1 MRSVLVY
8 SDAPQFG
15 GHEAMTVEVARCLC
29 QQEDVA
35 VSFLY
40 YVGNTRFANE
50 LAKAAGHAAN
60 LTPIPVPF
68 KSQSLETFRSLLNV
82 GKVRTLRRLMQDINP
97 QVVVI
102 SQGRIEAGS
111 LGLLAAKR
119 AGFQTISYI
128 PMAHSVSVSGSPVA
142 VHLREWV
149 NGYFYRLPN
158 KFITISANSREMLL
172 AHGATGVIEIVPN
185 CIELQ
190 PPRDTDRLTFRTTH
204 GILSTEY
211 AVGIVGRYDFRQ
223 KAQDFALHAISKF
236 RDRLQNYKFLL
247 VGEGRDERRIQEMIA
262 RLGLAPLVQLLPWS
276 ENPAQIYAG
285 LDMLL
290 IPSKFEG
297 VPLVMLEGMFHRLP
311 IAATNVDGM
320 AELLPQNWLFPFG
333 DHEALIDRVIRLRN
347 SNHQELL
354 EIHRKLV
361 LQEFSV
367 ERFCNNVRNAIL
379 QRQPL
384 TAALSR

>member
-1 MRSVLVY
+1 MKSVLVY

-15 GHEAMTVEVARCLC
+15 GHEAMTLEVARCLC
-29 QQEDVA
+29 QHEDVA
-35 VSFLY
+35 VSFLFY
-40 YVGNTRFANE
+40 EGNTRFANE
-50 LAKAAGHAAN
+50 LAKAANRATN

-68 KSQSLETFRSLLNV
+68 KAQSLQAFRSLLSV
-82 GKVRTLRRLMQDINP
+82 GKVRALRRLLAEINP
-97 QVVVI
+97 QVVLI

-119 AGFQTISYI
+119 AGFPTISYI
-128 PMAHSVSVSGSPVA
+128 PMAHRVSVSGIPIA

-158 KFITISANSREMLL
+158 KFITISASARDMLL
-172 AHGATGVIEIVPN
+172 AHGATEAIEIVPN
-185 CIELQ
+185 CIEFRAPL
-190 PPRDTDRLTFRTTH
+190 DSDRSSFRTTYE
-204 GILSTEY
+204 IRSTDY
-211 AVGIVGRYDFRQ
+211 AVGIVGRFDFRQ

-236 RDRLQNYKFLL
+236 RDRLSGYKFML
-247 VGEGRDERRIQEMIA
+247 VGEGRDEHRIREMIA
-262 RLGLAPLVQLLPWS
+262 RLDLSSLVQLIPWS
-276 ENPAQIYAG
+276 DNPGRVYAG

-311 IAATNVDGM
+311 IAATNADGM

-333 DHEALIDRVIRLRN
+333 NHEALISRVINLRS

-379 QRQPL
+379 QQQPSPV
-384 TAALSR
+384 ALSR

>member
-8 SDAPQFG
+8 SDASQFG
-15 GHEAMTVEVARCLC
+15 GHEAMTVEIARCLG

-40 YVGNTRFANE
+40 YEGNTRFANE
-50 LAKAAGHAAN
+50 LAKAAGHATN

-68 KSQSLETFRSLLNV
+68 KSQSLEAFRSLINV
-82 GKVRTLRRLMQDINP
+82 GKVRTLRQLMQEINP
-97 QVVVI
+97 QVVLI

-111 LGLLAAKR
+111 LGLLAANR

-142 VHLREWV
+142 VHIREWV
-149 NGYFYRLPN
+149 NRYFYRLPN
-158 KFITISANSREMLL
+158 RFITISASAREMLL
-172 AHGATGVIEIVPN
+172 SHGATSVIEIVPN
-185 CIELQ
+185 CIEFR
-190 PPRDTDRLTFRTTH
+190 PPLNTDRMSFRTTH
-204 GILSTEY
+204 GIRATEY

-236 RDRLQNYKFLL
+236 RDRLSGFKFLL
-247 VGEGRDERRIQEMIA
+247 VGEGRDDRKLREMIT
-262 RLGLAPLVQLLPWS
+262 GLDLSSLVQLLPWS
-276 ENPAQIYAG
+276 DNPARIYAG

-290 IPSKFEG
+290 IPSRFEG

-311 IAATNVDGM
+311 IAATNADGM

-333 DHEALIDRVIRLRN
+333 NHEALIDRVIAFRN
-347 SNHQELL
+347 GNHQELL
-354 EIHRKLV
+354 EAHKKLV
-361 LQEFSV
+361 LTEFSS
-367 ERFCNNVRNAIL
+367 ERFCNNVCNAIL
-379 QRQPL
+379 QRQPSSVVS
-384 TAALSR
+384 SR

>member
-1 MRSVLVY
+1 
-8 SDAPQFG
+8 
-15 GHEAMTVEVARCLC
+15 MTIEVARCLC

-35 VSFLY
+35 VSFLFY
-40 YVGNTRFANE
+40 EGNRRFANE
-50 LAKAAGHAAN
+50 LANAASRAAN

-68 KSQSLETFRSLLNV
+68 KSQSLEAFRSLLNV
-82 GKVRTLRRLMQDINP
+82 GKVRTLRRLMQEINP

-111 LGLLAAKR
+111 LGLLAANR

-142 VHLREWV
+142 VHLRERV
-149 NGYFYRLPN
+149 NRYFYRLPH
-158 KFITISANSREMLL
+158 KFITISASAREMLL
-172 AHGATGVIEIVPN
+172 AHGATAEIEIVPN

-190 PPRDTDRLTFRTTH
+190 PPLDNDRLTFRTSH
-204 GILSTEY
+204 GIRSTEY

-236 RDRLQNYKFLL
+236 RDRLSGYKFIL
-247 VGEGRDERRIQEMIA
+247 VGEGRDERRIREMIA
-262 RLGLAPLVQLLPWS
+262 ALELSSLVHLVPWS
-276 ENPAQIYAG
+276 DNPSRIYAG

-311 IAATNVDGM
+311 IAATNADGM
-320 AELLPQNWLFPFG
+320 AELLPQSWLFPFG
-333 DHEALIDRVIRLRN
+333 DHEALINRVIDLRTG
-347 SNHQELL
+347 NHQQLL
-354 EIHRKLV
+354 EIHRKRV

-367 ERFCNNVRNAIL
+367 ERFCNNIRNAIL
-379 QRQPL
+379 QRQPSI
-384 TAALSR
+384 AALSR

>member
-1 MRSVLVY
+1 MKSVLVY

-15 GHEAMTVEVARCLC
+15 GHEAMTIEVARCLC
-29 QQEDVA
+29 QHEDIA
-35 VSFLY
+35 VSFLFY
-40 YVGNTRFANE
+40 EGNSRFANE
-50 LAKAAGHAAN
+50 LAKAASQATN

-68 KSQSLETFRSLLNV
+68 KSQSLEAFRSLLCV
-82 GKVRTLRRLMQDINP
+82 GKVRTLRRLMEEINP

-119 AGFQTISYI
+119 TGLQTISYI
-128 PMAHSVSVSGSPVA
+128 PMAHRVSVSGIPVA

-158 KFITISANSREMLL
+158 KFITISASAREMLL
-172 AHGATGVIEIVPN
+172 AHGATDAIDVVSN
-185 CIELQ
+185 CIAFRAPL
-190 PPRDTDRLTFRTTH
+190 DSDRASFRTTYE
-204 GILSTEY
+204 IQSTDY
-211 AVGIVGRYDFRQ
+211 AVGIVGRFDFRQ
-223 KAQDFALHAISKF
+223 KAQDFALHAIGKF
-236 RDRLQNYKFLL
+236 RDRLSGYKFLL
-247 VGEGRDERRIQEMIA
+247 VGEGRDECRIREMIA
-262 RLGLAPLVQLLPWS
+262 GLGLSSLVQLLPWS
-276 ENPAQIYAG
+276 ENTGRIYAG

-311 IAATNVDGM
+311 IAATNADGM

-333 DHEALIDRVIRLRN
+333 NHEALIDRVIGLRN
-347 SNHQELL
+347 GDHQELL

-361 LQEFSV
+361 LQEFSS
-367 ERFCNNVRNAIL
+367 ERFCNNVCNAIL
-379 QRQPL
+379 ERQPSPVVS
-384 TAALSR
+384 SR